1 MRRLA
6 TVQGTSVG
14 AYSTIWNTDT
24 WGSGWVGE
32 TAARPQTTTASLA
45 PLTFRSGEIYAMPA
59 ATQQLLDDA
68 AINVETWLRDSVQR
82 EFNRQEGIAFLSGDG
97 VNKPAGFLTYVTGGV
112 NAAVHPGGPIEAV
125 DGDLDPAD
133 ASGTIDALIDF
144 MFKLGS
150 AYRAN
155 ATWLMSGLTA
165 ALLAK
170 LKDANGNLIWRES
183 LIVGQ
188 PSTLFGRPVEIDE
201 GMPAPGTNAMPIA
214 FGDFRAGYIV
224 NDRIGT
230 RVLRDPYTNKP
241 FVMLY
246 VTRRVGGGVLDPNAI
261 KVLKLP
267 A

>member
-1 MRRLA
+1 
-6 TVQGTSVG
+6 
-14 AYSTIWNTDT
+14 
-24 WGSGWVGE
+24 
-32 TAARPQTTTASLA
+32 
-45 PLTFRSGEIYAMPA
+45 
-59 ATQQLLDDA
+59 
-68 AINVETWLRDSVQR
+68 
-82 EFNRQEGIAFLSGDG
+82 
-97 VNKPAGFLTYVTGGV
+97 
-112 NAAVHPGGPIEAV
+112 
-125 DGDLDPAD
+125 
-133 ASGTIDALIDF
+133 

-150 AYRAN
+150 PYRAN

-201 GMPAPGTNAMPIA
+201 GMPAPGASAMPIA
-214 FGDFRAGYIV
+214 FGDFAQGYLI

-241 FVMLY
+241 FVMFY

-261 KVLKLP
+261 KVLKMP